1 MPFFVLM
8 CQAADYLVAISS
20 GGCSACITILA
31 ALSHYNNKLG
41 TSPHASTST
50 NNCPVTVCETIGIFN
65 TGAASETVL
74 KKACGIKP
82 GRNVIKAFWKEDFK
96 RMHSAAYKVTEKY
109 RQQRQALRA
118 KRKRKADKN
127 SYGSGAFGLNCK
139 PELKKSKRKHP
150 QVMKRPVQTGSQVS
164 VKFVTQELEVLHTGP
179 KKAKKN

>member
-1 MPFFVLM
+1 
-8 CQAADYLVAISS
+8 
-20 GGCSACITILA
+20 
-31 ALSHYNNKLG
+31 
-41 TSPHASTST
+41 
-50 NNCPVTVCETIGIFN
+50 
-65 TGAASETVL
+65 
-74 KKACGIKP
+74 
-82 GRNVIKAFWKEDFK
+82 
-96 RMHSAAYKVTEKY
+96 MHSAAYKVTEKY